1 MTTTES
7 PVAAHG
13 GPTGANGPGGA
24 PQDDASRAASR
35 PGQGSAQAPG
45 TPSGRPARSRLLGR
59 RRTATASPAA
69 AASPLGSAA
78 PARPRFATPSG
89 TSGDEGLGARLRSL
103 LAPVTES
110 ATKGLSVVASV
121 VSPFGWAVLVG
132 LVAAW
137 WSGLAFSWVELLAV
151 AVVATVAMLGAI
163 AFVRGTFRY
172 TVNLDLGQRRVTV
185 GDRAVG
191 TLEVSNESQRP
202 LLPAVMEL
210 PVGAGVASFPVPR
223 LRPGASHEEIFTIPT
238 HRRSVIPVGPVRSV
252 RADPL
257 GLLRREVVWTDP
269 EELFV
274 HPRTKN
280 LSGSSTGFLRD
291 LEGRVT
297 QDISN
302 SDVSFHA
309 LRDYV
314 PGDDRRHIHWKT
326 TARTGQLMVRQF
338 EETRRSHLAVV
349 LSTRAEDY
357 AHPDEFELAVS
368 SCGSLGL
375 QAIKEDRGLTVLVN
389 DGSLRGD
396 NRVRLLDDLARV
408 ETRSLRT
415 SLVDLAR
422 VAGAAVTDAS
432 VVALVVGS
440 SVSPTELRAASARL
454 PQDVRVMAIQCVPG
468 AKVSRHRIAELVVL
482 TIGELGDLPL
492 ALRRLND

>member
-1 MTTTES
+1 MTTTETS
-7 PVAAHG
+7 VAA
-13 GPTGANGPGGA
+13 GGA
-24 PQDDASRAASR
+24 PDPA
-35 PGQGSAQAPG
+35 PGRTPQGAPSTQGTTGTPGTPESPG
-45 TPSGRPARSRLLGR
+45 TPSGAPRSARAPWSRPARPTTGR
-59 RRTATASPAA
+59 
-69 AASPLGSAA
+69 AA
-78 PARPRFATPSG
+78 PARPGRATPSG
-89 TSGDEGLGARLRSL
+89 RGTRLRRL
-103 LAPVTES
+103 LAPVTTPVAE
-110 ATKGLSVVASV
+110 ALAPVASV

-132 LVAAW
+132 TVAAW
-137 WSGLAFSWVELLAV
+137 WTGLLFTWVELLVV
-151 AVVATVAMLGAI
+151 AVVLTVALLAAV
-163 AFVRGTFRY
+163 AFVRGTFKY
-172 TVNLDLGQRRVTV
+172 TVDLDLGQQRVTV

-191 TLEVSNESQRP
+191 RLEVSNQSPRP

-223 LRPGASHEEIFTIPT
+223 LRTGASHEEIFTIPT

-338 EETRRSHLAVV
+338 EETRRSHLAVI
-349 LSTRAEDY
+349 LSTRTEDY
-357 AHPDEFELAVS
+357 GHPDEFELAVS

-408 ETRSLRT
+408 ETRELRT
-415 SLVDLAR
+415 SLVDVAR
-422 VAGAAVTDAS
+422 VATASVTDAS

-440 SVSPTELRAASARL
+440 SVTPTELRAASARL

>member
-1 MTTTES
+1 MTTTETS
-7 PVAAHG
+7 VAA
-13 GPTGANGPGGA
+13 GGA
-24 PQDDASRAASR
+24 PDPA
-35 PGQGSAQAPG
+35 PGRTPQGAPSTQGTTGTPGAPESPG
-45 TPSGRPARSRLLGR
+45 TPSGAPRSARAPWSRPARPTTGR
-59 RRTATASPAA
+59 
-69 AASPLGSAA
+69 AA
-78 PARPRFATPSG
+78 PARPGRATPSG
-89 TSGDEGLGARLRSL
+89 RGTRLRRL
-103 LAPVTES
+103 LAPVTTPVAE
-110 ATKGLSVVASV
+110 ALAPVASV

-132 LVAAW
+132 TVAAW
-137 WSGLAFSWVELLAV
+137 WTGLLFTWVELLVV
-151 AVVATVAMLGAI
+151 AVVLTVALLAAV
-163 AFVRGTFRY
+163 AFVRGTFKY
-172 TVNLDLGQRRVTV
+172 TVDLDLGQQRVTV

-191 TLEVSNESQRP
+191 RLEVSNQSPRP

-223 LRPGASHEEIFTIPT
+223 LRTGASHEEIFTIPT

-338 EETRRSHLAVV
+338 EETRRSHLAVI
-349 LSTRAEDY
+349 LSTRTEDY
-357 AHPDEFELAVS
+357 GHPDEFELAVS

-408 ETRSLRT
+408 ETRELRT
-415 SLVDLAR
+415 SLVDVAR
-422 VAGAAVTDAS
+422 VATASVTDAS

-440 SVSPTELRAASARL
+440 SVTPTELRAASARL

>member
-1 MTTTES
+1 MLDRLRPAT
-7 PVAAHG
+7 
-13 GPTGANGPGGA
+13 GPRRAGPG
-24 PQDDASRAASR
+24 R
-35 PGQGSAQAPG
+35 PGFV
-45 TPSGRPARSRLLGR
+45 TPSGAEGRVERLRALVAPR
-59 RRTATASPAA
+59 VTAVRTGAA
-69 AASPLGSAA
+69 AA
-78 PARPRFATPSG
+78 
-89 TSGDEGLGARLRSL
+89 
-103 LAPVTES
+103 V
-110 ATKGLSVVASV
+110 SV
-121 VSPFGWAVLVG
+121 VSPFGRAVLLGV
-132 LVAAW
+132 VAAW
-137 WSGLAFSWVELLAV
+137 WAGLVLSWVELLAV
-151 AVVATVAMLGAI
+151 ATVATVVTLAAI

-191 TLEVSNESQRP
+191 TLEVSNQSQRP

-210 PVGAGVASFPVPR
+210 PVGAGLATFPVPR
-223 LRPGASHEEIFTIPT
+223 LRTGATHEEIFTIPT

-257 GLLRREVVWTDP
+257 GLLRRQVVWTEP
-269 EELFV
+269 EELYV

-280 LSGSSTGFLRD
+280 LTGSSTGFLRD

-357 AHPDEFELAVS
+357 GHPDEFELAVS

-396 NRVRLLDDLARV
+396 NRVRLLDDLARI
-408 ETRSLRT
+408 EARPLRT
-415 SLVDLAR
+415 NLIDLAR
-422 VAGAAVTDAS
+422 VAAASVTDAS

-440 SVSPTELRAASARL
+440 VVSPTELRAASARL
-454 PQDVRVMAIQCVPG
+454 PQDVRVMAIQCIPG

-492 ALRRLND
+492 ALRRLDD

>member
-7 PVAAHG
+7 SVAARGNPAGPGSQGAPPQG
-13 GPTGANGPGGA
+13 GPA
-24 PQDDASRAASR
+24 PTPR
-35 PGQGSAQAPG
+35 PGTGPAPA
-45 TPSGRPARSRLLGR
+45 PPARSGGGRARLLGR
-59 RRTATASPAA
+59 RGPRASTGASAPGRPA
-69 AASPLGSAA
+69 SVTSSGPDE
-78 PARPRFATPSG
+78 ARGR
-89 TSGDEGLGARLRSL
+89 RLRAL
-103 LAPVTES
+103 VAPVT
-110 ATKGLSVVASV
+110 APVARAVTAVTSV

-132 LVAAW
+132 IVAAW
-137 WSGLAFSWVELLAV
+137 WTGLVFSWVELLAV
-151 AVVATVAMLGAI
+151 AIVATVAMLAAI

-191 TLEVSNESQRP
+191 TLEVSNQSQRP

-223 LRPGASHEEIFTIPT
+223 LRTGASHEEIFTIPT

-257 GLLRREVVWTDP
+257 GLLRREVVWTHP

-375 QAIKEDRGLTVLVN
+375 QAIKEDLGLTVLVN

-422 VAGAAVTDAS
+422 VAGTSVTDAS

-440 SVSPTELRAASARL
+440 AVSPTELRAASARL

-468 AKVSRHRIAELVVL
+468 SKVSRHRIAELVVL

>member
-1 MTTTES
+1 MTTTE
-7 PVAAHG
+7 PAVAARSNPTG
-13 GPTGANGPGGA
+13 PGASADAPASGSGPTT
-24 PQDDASRAASR
+24 SR
-35 PGQGSAQAPG
+35 PGQAPAPAPG
-45 TPSGRPARSRLLGR
+45 APSGRR
-59 RRTATASPAA
+59 RRKAR
-69 AASPLGSAA
+69 AASDDGSAA
-78 PARPRFATPSG
+78 PARPGFVTPSG
-89 TSGDEGLGARLRSL
+89 DGGEGPGRRLRAL
-103 LAPVTES
+103 LVPVTGQV
-110 ATKGLSVVASV
+110 AKGLSMAASV

-137 WSGLAFSWVELLAV
+137 WTGLVFSWVELLAV
-151 AVVATVAMLGAI
+151 AIVATVAMLGAV

-172 TVNLDLGQRRVTV
+172 SVQLDLGQRRVTV

-191 TLEVSNESQRP
+191 TLEVSNQSPRP

-223 LRPGASHEEIFTIPT
+223 LRSGASHEEIFTIPT

-257 GLLRREVVWTDP
+257 GLLRREVVWTNP

-422 VAGAAVTDAS
+422 VAGTSVTDAS

-440 SVSPTELRAASARL
+440 AVSPTELRAASARL

>member
-1 MTTTES
+1 VRGGAARAGASAAES
-7 PVAAHG
+7 PGERVGERLRARVAPVAARVAG
-13 GPTGANGPGGA
+13 GL
-24 PQDDASRAASR
+24 
-35 PGQGSAQAPG
+35 
-45 TPSGRPARSRLLGR
+45 SG
-59 RRTATASPAA
+59 AA
-69 AASPLGSAA
+69 AL
-78 PARPRFATPSG
+78 
-89 TSGDEGLGARLRSL
+89 
-103 LAPVTES
+103 
-110 ATKGLSVVASV
+110 
-121 VSPFGWAVLVG
+121 VSPFGWGVAAG
-132 LVAAW
+132 TFAAW
-137 WSGLAFSWVELLAV
+137 WAGLALVWIELLVV
-151 AVVATVAMLGAI
+151 AIVATVALLA
-163 AFVRGTFRY
+163 AVVLVRGAFRY
-172 TVNLDLGQRRVTV
+172 TVRLDLGQRRVVV

-191 TLEVSNESQRP
+191 TLEVSNASQRA

-238 HRRSVIPVGPVRSV
+238 HRRSVIRLGPVRSV

-257 GLLRREVVWTDP
+257 GLLRREVVWTEP

-274 HPRTKN
+274 HPRTKS

-349 LSTRAEDY
+349 LSTRTEDY

-375 QAIKEDRGLTVLVN
+375 QAIREDRGLTVLVN

-396 NRVRLLDDLARV
+396 NHVRLLDDLARI
-408 ETRSLRT
+408 ETRSRRT
-415 SLVDLAR
+415 GLVDLAR
-422 VAGAAVTDAS
+422 VAGASVTDAS

-440 SVSPTELRAASARL
+440 AVSPTELRAASARL
-454 PQDVRVMAIQCVPG
+454 PQDVRVVAIQCVPG

>member
-1 MTTTES
+1 MTS
-7 PVAAHG
+7 SG
-13 GPTGANGPGGA
+13 G
-24 PQDDASRAASR
+24 RV
-35 PGQGSAQAPG
+35 
-45 TPSGRPARSRLLGR
+45 
-59 RRTATASPAA
+59 
-69 AASPLGSAA
+69 
-78 PARPRFATPSG
+78 
-89 TSGDEGLGARLRSL
+89 RSL
-103 LAPVTES
+103 WADVRSVTDPIARAVAP
-110 ATKGLSVVASV
+110 VASV

-132 LVAAW
+132 LVGAW
-137 WSGLAFSWVELLAV
+137 WAGLAYAWVELLAV
-151 AVVATVAMLGAI
+151 AIVLTVVLVTAV
-163 AFVRGTFRY
+163 AFVRGKFRY
-172 TVNLDLGQRRVTV
+172 TVDLDLGQRRVTV

-191 TLEVSNESQRP
+191 RLEVSNQSPRP
-202 LLPAVMEL
+202 LLPAIMEL

-223 LRPGASHEEIFTIPT
+223 LRTGASHEEIFTIPT

-257 GLLRREVVWTDP
+257 GLLRRQVVWTEP

-389 DGSLRGD
+389 TGSLRGD
-396 NRVRLLDDLARV
+396 NRVRLLDDLARI
-408 ETRSLRT
+408 ETHPMRT

-422 VAGAAVTDAS
+422 VASASVTDAS

-440 SVSPTELRAASARL
+440 AVTPTELRAASARL
-454 PQDVRVMAIQCVPG
+454 PQDVRVVAIACIPG

-492 ALRRLND
+492 ALRRLDDR

>member
-1 MTTTES
+1 MTSFTSAFSAVRT
-7 PVAAHG
+7 
-13 GPTGANGPGGA
+13 A
-24 PQDDASRAASR
+24 PRRAASGVR
-35 PGQGSAQAPG
+35 A
-45 TPSGRPARSRLLGR
+45 
-59 RRTATASPAA
+59 ATV
-69 AASPLGSAA
+69 PLGKRLE
-78 PARPRFATPSG
+78 PVVRPVVRPVADAVGPV
-89 TSGDEGLGARLRSL
+89 LG
-103 LAPVTES
+103 
-110 ATKGLSVVASV
+110 V
-121 VSPFGWAVLVG
+121 VSPFGWAVLAGTIATWWAG
-132 LVAAW
+132 LWYVW
-137 WSGLAFSWVELLAV
+137 IEVVVLAV
-151 AVVATVAMLGAI
+151 LLTVALLSAVVFVLG
-163 AFVRGTFRY
+163 RFRY
-172 TVNLDLGQRRVTV
+172 TVALDLAQQRVTV

-191 TLEVSNESQRP
+191 RLDVRNDSARP
-202 LLPAVMEL
+202 LLPSIMEL

-223 LRPGASHEEIFTIPT
+223 LRPKAAHEEVFAVPT

-257 GLLRREVVWTDP
+257 GLLRRTVVWTEP
-269 EELFV
+269 EELYV

-280 LSGSSTGFLRD
+280 LAGSSTGFLRD

-349 LSTRAEDY
+349 LSTRAQDY
-357 AHPDEFELAVS
+357 AHDDEFELAVS
-368 SCGSLGL
+368 VCGSLGL

-396 NRVRLLDDLARV
+396 HRTRLLDDLSAI
-408 ETRSLRT
+408 ETKEMST

-422 VAGAAVTDAS
+422 VAGSTVADAS
-432 VVALVVGS
+432 VVALIVGS
-440 SVSPTELRAASARL
+440 KVTPTELRAASARL

-468 AKVSRHRIAELVVL
+468 GSLSRHAIAELVVL
-482 TIGELGDLPL
+482 TLGDLAELPH